1 MKTFFQQFFGSLT
14 VVGLVIGTPYLL
26 GVLPTV
32 IDNKLILAPIVFLSG
47 LLTVG
52 LITFI
57 IIVKEYAHPVIF
69 YLSAGMASIA
79 YTFYSLYHP

>member
-14 VVGLVIGTPYLL
+14 VVGLVIGMPYLL
-26 GVLPTV
+26 GILPTI
-32 IDNKLILAPIVFLSG
+32 IDNKLILAPIIFLSG

-52 LITFI
+52 LLFFI
-57 IIVKEYAHPVIF
+57 FVEEYAHPIVF
-69 YLSAGMASIA
+69 YLSAGTVALV